1 MFRLLLISAVSAVAL
16 TGCDDGGVRISSRT
30 TGEDAGVMKVVDAL
44 QCPDTLGALTR
55 KGSASGDGLVCNYT
69 GPRGAE
75 VSLHL
80 VRLDGQSVDE
90 VLAGFETRLAADL
103 PEAAARVNAETA
115 RADADAARAEAD
127 RARAEADQARV
138 EADAA
143 LVEAD
148 AARDTAGE
156 AASVTAPGVRIVA
169 QDDKA
174 SVRLP
179 GIRIEAEG
187 DKANVQIGGMHI
199 KASDGQGVQTTTS
212 SVSVNATDEAT
223 EVRATA
229 PGEAVRAHYILTD
242 GQPRPGGWALVG
254 YEARGPRGGPI
265 VVATVRAKEGN
276 RDRIFDDARDLVTL
290 NVGQ

>member
-1 MFRLLLISAVSAVAL
+1 MLRLLLISAVSLAAL
-16 TGCDDGGVRISSRT
+16 TGCDDGGGVRISSRT
-30 TGEDAGVMKVVDAL
+30 TGEDAGVMRVVNTL

-80 VRLDGQSVDE
+80 VRLDGQSVDQ

-115 RADADAARAEAD
+115 RADAEAAKADAEAARAD
-127 RARAEADQARV
+127 AEAAKAD
-138 EADAA
+138 ADAA
-143 LVEAD
+143 
-148 AARDTAGE
+148 G
-156 AASVTAPGVRIVA
+156 AASVTAPGVHIEARDE
-169 QDDKA
+169 QA

-179 GIRIEAEG
+179 GIRIEASG
-187 DKANVQIGGMHI
+187 DKAQVQIGGMKI
-199 KASDGQGVQTTTS
+199 DAEDGQGTQTRTA
-212 SVSVNATDEAT
+212 SVSVNSNEQAT
-223 EVRATA
+223 EVRAIT
-229 PGEAVRAHYILTD
+229 PGEAIRAHYILTD
-242 GQPRPGGWALVG
+242 GNPRPGGWAMVG

-265 VVATVRAKEGN
+265 IVATVRAKERN

-290 NVGQ
+290 NVGR

>member
-1 MFRLLLISAVSAVAL
+1 MLRLFLISAVSIAAL

-30 TGEDAGVMKVVDAL
+30 TGDEAGVMKVVDAL
-44 QCPDTLGALTR
+44 QCPDTMGGLTR

-80 VRLDGQSVDE
+80 VRLDGASVDQ

-103 PEAAARVNAETA
+103 PEAAARVKAEAARSDAEAARADAQAARADAEEARVAADAA
-115 RADADAARAEAD
+115 RADADAARN
-127 RARAEADQARV
+127 
-138 EADAA
+138 
-143 LVEAD
+143 
-148 AARDTAGE
+148 E
-156 AASVTAPGVRIVA
+156 AAVTAPGVRIVA
-169 QDDKA
+169 KDDTA

-179 GIRIEAEG
+179 GIRIEAAG
-187 DKANVQIGGMHI
+187 DKANVQIGGMKI
-199 KASDGQGVQTTTS
+199 DATDGQGTQTRTA
-212 SVSVNATDEAT
+212 SVSVNSNEQAT

-229 PGEAVRAHYILTD
+229 PGDAVRAHYILTD
-242 GQPRPGGWALVG
+242 GAPRPGGWALVG

-265 VVATVRAKEGN
+265 VVATVRAKERN

-290 NVGQ
+290 NVGR

>member
-30 TGEDAGVMKVVDAL
+30 TGDDAGVMKVVDAL
-44 QCPDTLGALTR
+44 QCPDTMGGLTR

-80 VRLDGQSVDE
+80 VKLDGASVDQ
-90 VLAGFETRLAADL
+90 VLAGFETRLSADL

-115 RADADAARAEAD
+115 RADAEAAKADAEAARADAEA
-127 RARAEADQARV
+127 ARA
-138 EADAA
+138 DA
-143 LVEAD
+143 EN
-148 AARDTAGE
+148 
-156 AASVTAPGVRIVA
+156 AASVTAPGVRIEA
-169 QDDKA
+169 RDEKA

-179 GIRIEAEG
+179 GIRIEADG
-187 DKANVQIGGMHI
+187 DNAKVQIGGMKI
-199 KASDGQGVQTTTS
+199 DASDGQGTQTRTA
-212 SVSVNATDEAT
+212 SVSVNSNEQAT
-223 EVRATA
+223 EVRAIT

-242 GQPRPGGWALVG
+242 GDPRPGGWALVG

-265 VVATVRAKEGN
+265 VVATVRAKERN

-290 NVGQ
+290 NVGR